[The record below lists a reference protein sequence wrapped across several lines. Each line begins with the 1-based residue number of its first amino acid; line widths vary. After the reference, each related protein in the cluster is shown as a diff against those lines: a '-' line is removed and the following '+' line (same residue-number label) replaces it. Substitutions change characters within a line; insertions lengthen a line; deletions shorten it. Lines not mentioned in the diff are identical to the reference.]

1 MELGAGLDE
10 FRNLMKLQVAD
21 AKAHILIPV
30 VQERIR
36 MCEKL
41 SGAYAEELYRDIMDG
56 KKEINL
62 QGFW

>member
-10 FRNLMKLQVAD
+10 FRNLMKLHVAN

-30 VQERIR
+30 VQERIE

-41 SGAYAEELYRDIMDG
+41 SGEYAEKLYRDIMDG
-56 KKEINL
+56 K
-62 QGFW
+62 